1 MGNGRDPSREKGGR
15 ARRAKLPGVKADDR
29 PARLRVL
36 TMADSIGVY
45 GGAEAL
51 ARQVAAALDPERFES
66 VFCVTR
72 WNPDP
77 RAEAMRAELEAS
89 GVGFIGLKRSGKL
102 DIGAWRRLVAEMR
115 GRRIH
120 VLHTHKIGSNFWGAL
135 ITPRVPVPVFVAHEH
150 TWSWQGKPH
159 RKLADR
165 WLIARRAAAFV
176 AVSEADRARMT
187 EIEHIP
193 PEKTRFIPN
202 GIQAPVATRSG
213 AEIREELGIPAAAP
227 VVGMVAVLR
236 PQKAYD
242 VLVRAAAILK
252 QRVPGVR
259 VLIVGG
265 EENPRAEL
273 RAGLESMAAELGLTE
288 TLIFTGGRKDA
299 FDVIGAFDVAALS
312 SDFEG
317 SPISIL
323 EYMEA
328 GKPIVATRVGGVPDQ
343 VVDGQTGLL
352 VDPQDPEALAQALAS
367 LLTDRPRAEAM
378 GRAGQERRRTVFSIE
393 ATTRRV
399 EELYDELYLAAARS

>member
-1 MGNGRDPSREKGGR
+1 MSD
-15 ARRAKLPGVKADDR
+15 GV
-29 PARLRVL
+29 
-36 TMADSIGVY
+36 GVY

-51 ARQVAAALDPERFES
+51 ARQVAMSLDPGRFDS

-72 WNPDP
+72 WNPDAK
-77 RAEAMRAELEAS
+77 AEAMRAEIEAAGTS
-89 GVGFIGLKRSGKL
+89 FIGLERQGRL
-102 DIGAWRRLVAEMR
+102 DIAAWRRLIAEMR
-115 GRRIH
+115 ERRID

-135 ITPRVPVPVFVAHEH
+135 IAPRVPVPVFVAHEH
-150 TWSWQGKPH
+150 TWSWEGKPH

-165 WLIARRAAAFV
+165 FLIARRAAAFV
-176 AVSEADRARMT
+176 AVSEADRARMV

-202 GIQAPVATRSG
+202 GIQPPVATRTP
-213 AEIREELGIPAAAP
+213 AEIRDELGIPASAP

-252 QRVPGVR
+252 REVPGVR

-265 EENPRAEL
+265 EERPRSEL
-273 RAGLESMAAELGLTE
+273 RRNLESLAAELGLGE
-288 TLIFTGGRKDA
+288 TLLFTGGRKDA
-299 FDVIGAFDVAALS
+299 FDVIGAFDVATLS

-328 GKPIVATRVGGVPDQ
+328 GKPIVATRVGGVPDLL
-343 VVDGQTGLL
+343 VDGETGIL
-352 VDPQDPEALAQALAS
+352 VDPQDPGALARGLAI
-367 LLTDRPRAEAM
+367 LLRNPDGARSM
-378 GRAGQERRRTVFSIE
+378 GLAGRERRRAEFSIE

-399 EELYDELYLAAARS
+399 EELYDELYAAAPRR

>member
-1 MGNGRDPSREKGGR
+1 M
-15 ARRAKLPGVKADDR
+15 
-29 PARLRVL
+29 
-36 TMADSIGVY
+36 TMADGVGAF

-51 ARQVAAALDPERFES
+51 ARQVAEGLDPDRFES
-66 VFCVTR
+66 ILCVTR

-77 RAEAMRAELEAS
+77 KSEAVREELEAGGTS
-89 GVGFIGLKRSGKL
+89 FIGLERQGRL
-102 DIGAWRRLVAEMR
+102 DIAAWRRLIAEMR
-115 GRRIH
+115 ERRID
-120 VLHTHKIGSNFWGAL
+120 VLHTHKIGSNIWGAL
-135 ITPRVPVPVFVAHEH
+135 IAPRVPVPVFVAHEH
-150 TWSWQGKPH
+150 TWSWEGKPH

-165 WLIARRAAAFV
+165 FLIARRAAAVV
-176 AVSEADRARMT
+176 AVSEADRGRMV
-187 EIEHIP
+187 EIERIP

-202 GIQAPVATRSG
+202 GIQAPVATRTP
-213 AEIREELGIPAAAP
+213 AEIRAELGIPAKAP

-242 VLVRAAAILK
+242 VLVRAAATLK
-252 QRVPGVR
+252 QEVPGVR

-273 RAGLESMAAELGLTE
+273 RSGLEGLAAELGLGE
-288 TLIFTGGRKDA
+288 TVMFTGGRKDA
-299 FDVIGAFDVAALS
+299 FDVIGAFDVATLS

-343 VVDGQTGLL
+343 VSDGETGLL
-352 VDPQDPEALAQALAS
+352 VDPQDPDALARGLAT
-367 LLTDRPRAEAM
+367 LLRDPARAEAM
-378 GRAGQERRRTVFSIE
+378 GRAGQERRRAEFSIE

-399 EELYDELYLAAARS
+399 EELYDELYAAAPRR